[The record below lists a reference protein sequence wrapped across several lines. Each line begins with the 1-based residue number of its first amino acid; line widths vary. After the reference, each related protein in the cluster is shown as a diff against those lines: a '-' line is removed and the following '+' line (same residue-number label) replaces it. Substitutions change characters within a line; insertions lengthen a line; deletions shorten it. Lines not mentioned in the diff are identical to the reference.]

1 MRLLT
6 CMLATAAAWDSLEW
20 LGGGFRGPSCA
31 DKRWVALFNETQTR
45 MLAGVIGPRFVV
57 VTPHSKAG
65 LGNRLRAVRAG
76 LALAALTK
84 RCLVF
89 DYSSLDPEN
98 RGRRAGESR
107 WLDGTELDVLA
118 PNLVRWD
125 AARALYE
132 ATAKVRGRDAW
143 TLPMNGKGLDGGK
156 LLAYNGLAM
165 VVAAWNHDPT
175 AKLLRAPAVRSAAA
189 AAGLADDDGASRGC
203 ALRALF
209 APTPALAGALAAA
222 RASLGPG
229 ATLDAAVHLRTNIE
243 YDRGW
248 GRMTCRDVGCWT
260 DVAAVFSRCARA
272 LARRATTLLVAADD
286 DGLVDAARARARAD
300 FGAAVALPGRVR
312 HHSGISR
319 AEKQLALEASQSH
332 VLGHGDVLGPL
343 LDMLLIASADAFVGT
358 AGSSFS
364 EQARDWGGFG
374 GDRKAVLFTT
384 PYVKSYQGD
393 ADSAPLPATPAEADL
408 ACRRVT

>member
-6 CMLATAAAWDSLEW
+6 CVLATAAAWDSLEW

-84 RCLVF
+84 RCLVL

-125 AARALYE
+125 AARTLYE

-209 APTPALAGALAAA
+209 GADAGASGRFAAA
-222 RASLGPG
+222 G
-229 ATLDAAVHLRTNIE
+229 
-243 YDRGW
+243 
-248 GRMTCRDVGCWT
+248 
-260 DVAAVFSRCARA
+260 VAG
-272 LARRATTLLVAADD
+272 ARRDPRRRAALRRTATTLLVAADD
-286 DGLVDAARARARAD
+286 DGLVDAARARAD

-319 AEKQLALEASQSH
+319 AEKQARARASQSH

-384 PYVKSYQGD
+384 PYVKS
-393 ADSAPLPATPAEADL
+393 ARATRTAPLPATPAEAEL
-408 ACRRVT
+408 ACRKVT

>member
-6 CMLATAAAWDSLEW
+6 CVLATAAAWDSLEW

-84 RCLVF
+84 RCLVL

-125 AARALYE
+125 AARTLYE

-209 APTPALAGALAAA
+209 APGAALRGAPLRPA
-222 RASLGPG
+222 
-229 ATLDAAVHLRTNIE
+229 
-243 YDRGW
+243 
-248 GRMTCRDVGCWT
+248 
-260 DVAAVFSRCARA
+260 
-272 LARRATTLLVAADD
+272 TLLVAADD
-286 DGLVDAARARARAD
+286 DGLVDAARARAPTSGRRRAA
-300 FGAAVALPGRVR
+300 GPRPPPQRHLAGGEAAR
-312 HHSGISR
+312 
-319 AEKQLALEASQSH
+319 EASQSRP
-332 VLGHGDVLGPL
+332 DPRRRAGPL

-384 PYVKSYQGD
+384 PCVKSCQGD
-393 ADSAPLPATPAEADL
+393 ADSAPLPATPAEAEL
-408 ACRRVT
+408 ACRKVT

>member
-6 CMLATAAAWDSLEW
+6 CVLATAAAWDSLEW

-84 RCLVF
+84 RCLVL

-125 AARALYE
+125 AARTLYE

-209 APTPALAGALAAA
+209 APTPALAAALAA

-260 DVAAVFSRCARA
+260 DVAAVFSRCAA
-272 LARRATTLLVAADD
+272 PRRRSSSPPTTTA
-286 DGLVDAARARARAD
+286 
-300 FGAAVALPGRVR
+300 
-312 HHSGISR
+312 SGISR

-393 ADSAPLPATPAEADL
+393 ADSAPLPATPAEAEL
-408 ACRRVT
+408 ACRKVT